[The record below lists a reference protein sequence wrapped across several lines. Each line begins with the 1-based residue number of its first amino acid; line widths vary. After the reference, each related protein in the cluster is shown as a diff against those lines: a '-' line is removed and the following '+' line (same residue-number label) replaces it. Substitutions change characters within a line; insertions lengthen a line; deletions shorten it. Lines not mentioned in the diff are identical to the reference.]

1 MAVTSARAMG
11 GTKSDVSKLGGAVGV
26 VLGTRSDISSLRV
39 ARGVV
44 LDTRSDVSRW
54 LWVWF

>member
-11 GTKSDVSKLGGAVGV
+11 GTKSDVSKLGGPVGV
-26 VLGTRSDISSLRV
+26 VLGTRSDISSLGG
-39 ARGVV
+39 AMGVV
-44 LDTRSDVSRW
+44 LDTRRDISRW